1 MLKLV
6 DCQHSEIQQYING
19 RLDLKYC
26 CVCFDVLILRYLSAS
41 EAIWKILQFKIT
53 ERSHAVLKLACHQ
66 ENEQFIIFAEDQPET
81 GLARGELDTTL
92 TAWFKANGPASQLSE
107 EDRELARGLT
117 YNNFPSQFVYLN
129 RRWHRRKQG
138 FGKTIG
144 RIPIVPFNVHTME
157 RYSMRLLLH
166 HQPGATS
173 FNDLKMVNG
182 DAHASFQAAAI
193 ALGLLEDDAELD
205 KVPSAGLLSISYC
218 SSGHE

>member
-1 MLKLV
+1 M
-6 DCQHSEIQQYING
+6 
-19 RLDLKYC
+19 
-26 CVCFDVLILRYLSAS
+26 ILRYLSAS

-53 ERSHAVLKLACHQ
+53 ERSHAVLKLACHLA
-66 ENEQFIIFAEDQPET
+66 NEQYIIFPEDEPQT
-81 GLARGELDTTL
+81 GLERGALDTTL
-92 TAWFKANGPASQLSE
+92 TAWFKANGPESQLSA
-107 EDRELARGLT
+107 EDRALARGLT

-157 RYSMRLLLH
+157 RYSLRLLLH
-166 HQPGATS
+166 HQAGATS

-182 DAHASFQAAAI
+182 DAHTSFQAAAI

-205 KVPSAGLLSISYC
+205 KVSNAGLFSILYC
-218 SSGHE
+218 SSGYE